1 MQNVVPQRQRIA
13 GNNAVVVCLRG
24 DNAVQGVCDW
34 CACMNVLPQRQRIA
48 GNGAVVAC
56 LRGDNA
62 VQGVCDG
69 GACMNVL
76 PQRQLIAGNAAVV
89 AKWEGVEW
97 EQMFG
102 PALGLFTGRF
112 GDFTPFGW
120 SMEWNAAV
128 WCSRGGTAF
137 THLRKVCGKCG
148 KVPHLRKVG
157 KVRWE
162 MERGSMVLWR
172 RYCVYSPSE
181 GERKM
186 RESVSPLEGGKCS
199 LGGGTR
205 LYGALEAVL
214 RLITFGR

>member
-1 MQNVVPQRQRIA
+1 M
-13 GNNAVVVCLRG
+13 
-24 DNAVQGVCDW
+24 
-34 CACMNVLPQRQRIA
+34 LPQRQRIA
-48 GNGAVVAC
+48 GNGAVVVC

-62 VQGVCDG
+62 VQRVCDG
-69 GACMNVL
+69 GTGMNVL

-128 WCSRGGTAF
+128 WCSDCGCAS
-137 THLRKVCGKCG
+137 THLRKVSGKRG
-148 KVPHLRKVG
+148 ETAHLRKVG

-186 RESVSPLEGGKCS
+186 RESASPSEGGKGP
-199 LGGGTR
+199 LGDGTR
-205 LYGALEAVL
+205 QYGALEAVL

>member
-34 CACMNVLPQRQRIA
+34 GACMNVLPQRQRIA

-137 THLRKVCGKCG
+137 THLRKVGGKRG
-148 KVPHLRKVG
+148 ETAHLRKVG

-162 MERGSMVLWR
+162 VERGCMVL
-172 RYCVYSPSE
+172 
-181 GERKM
+181 
-186 RESVSPLEGGKCS
+186 
-199 LGGGTR
+199 
-205 LYGALEAVL
+205 
-214 RLITFGR
+214 